1 MLLLLLLA
9 PDLFFLSVLLLL
21 LFVFGSIRTSSGS
34 LSIWVLV
41 TGSLKVVREDVTD
54 ARDGWGGSEIFLVQK

>member
-21 LFVFGSIRTSSGS
+21 LFAFGSIRTSSGS